1 MTIADLPTPAT
12 KRWLI
17 RGKTEFVAAARGGL
31 PSHEQACGCYAGAER
46 NICPRRTPSIAADLR
61 PHVSNTFWLD
71 LADRFDR
78 RSERRALSLYLMS
91 WFSRLGYL
99 KPRSRPL
106 RSDEVITRTNDTG
119 DKTRI
124 YRIAANCEID
134 GNHCR
139 GHIGHD
145 GRADPPGRNEGIHGP
160 ADQFGRKPLQTG
172 SSQSISCGSRY
183 FVGGCGAAL
192 AMVSIII
199 GLEVSV
205 ATGSGA
211 EPGAEIARKGDRLPL
226 IPAFHRKAV
235 NQPLDISI
243 PSAPASDLEIA
254 DNCESLVSS
263 LAHSPL
269 GHIAGRCLS

>member
-1 MTIADLPTPAT
+1 MRNQDDYRHHAAELIKLSQRAAT
-12 KRWLI
+12 SSDKGWL
-17 RGKTEFVAAARGGL
+17 VL
-31 PSHEQACGCYAGAER
+31 SAE
-46 NICPRRTPSIAADLR
+46 A
-61 PHVSNTFWLD
+61 WLD

-78 RSERRALSLYLMS
+78 TSERRALSLYLRALSLHLMG

-99 KPRSRPL
+99 KPRSRPP
-106 RSDEVITRTNDTG
+106 RSDEVTTRTNDTG
-119 DKTRI
+119 DKAGI
-124 YRIAANCEID
+124 YRIAAGCEND

-139 GHIGHD
+139 GHLGHD

-199 GLEVSV
+199 GLEASV
-205 ATGSGA
+205 ATAGSGA
-211 EPGAEIARKGDRLPL
+211 ESSVEIARKGDRLPL
-226 IPAFHRKAV
+226 LPAFYRKAV
-235 NQPLDISI
+235 NQPLDISV
-243 PSAPASDLEIA
+243 PGAPASNLEMA

-269 GHIAGRCLS
+269 RHIAGRCLS